1 MGPRARRARLT
12 KSGAAPCGR
21 ATGDPGNHRASGR
34 DPGPGSDLT
43 RLALSAPAGLSPGL
57 GGLGVPFSRRTRL
70 PLARAAPAEGK
81 PQLRALGDSG
91 RRPPGLQVRGRDR
104 RDARACQPV
113 FPLLRAT
120 RARARPPRAIKH
132 APRRRCHR
140 APGAIRQEPA
150 SSPAPRAQRLTLG
163 AGGGEDQR
171 AAAAKAAA
179 TAAAGRA
186 PVWSTEE
193 GSAAEPRG
201 AAPTMAE
208 PRHRAPRPPPPA
220 P

>member
-1 MGPRARRARLT
+1 MTSPRWGLQQQ
-12 KSGAAPCGR
+12 SLGAQ
-21 ATGDPGNHRASGR
+21 R
-34 DPGPGSDLT
+34 DVI
-43 RLALSAPAGLSPGL
+43 RLALPAPAGLSPGL

-70 PLARAAPAEGK
+70 PLARAAPADGK

-91 RRPPGLQVRGRDR
+91 RRPPGLQVRGRDG

-113 FPLLRAT
+113 FPLPWAT

-140 APGAIRQEPA
+140 APVQSGRSLHLAPR
-150 SSPAPRAQRLTLG
+150 PAPRAQRLTLG

-186 PVWSTEE
+186 PVWSTVE

-208 PRHRAPRPPPPA
+208 LRSRAPRPPRPSGSG
-220 P
+220 